1 MRLSSTSTLA
11 IDSTG
16 DLDTMDTI
24 VRELVTGSIQRR
36 QDPAWLDQRVRT
48 AGLGE
53 DARAALEAV
62 RRKICS
68 GVSLLLGDG
77 VPVWEWRPC
86 VSSATVRTTGRSRM
100 RCS

>member
-1 MRLSSTSTLA
+1 VRLSSTSTLA

-16 DLDTMDTI
+16 DLDAMDTI

-62 RRKICS
+62 RRKLCS
-68 GVSLLLGDG
+68 GVSLLPGDG
-77 VPVWEWRPC
+77 VPAWD
-86 VSSATVRTTGRSRM
+86 
-100 RCS
+100 